1 MKYTSCLLVFALIMG
16 CGGADQEAPT
26 PEKEAEMKAAM
37 DAEMQKM
44 TGQMQ
49 KPPGT
54 PNAKTP

>member
-1 MKYTSCLLVFALIMG
+1 MKNTSCLLVFALILG

-26 PEKEAEMKAAM
+26 PEKEAEMKASM

-49 KPPGT
+49 QAHGT
-54 PNAKTP
+54 PKEKTP